1 MTITLN
7 SGTSRYF
14 RWPYQAKVMKM
25 LETVSSKMVRM
36 ERSGS
41 PFFAECRRG
50 RNTAIESDAAAVLGV
65 AAWLR
70 FGHHPTGG

>member
-1 MTITLN
+1 
-7 SGTSRYF
+7 
-14 RWPYQAKVMKM
+14 
-25 LETVSSKMVRM
+25 M

-41 PFFAECRRG
+41 PFFAECRKG